1 MASKPPS
8 AKPITTRIGAGAFA
22 AGLSLFGPQAWGV
35 AVADSG
41 DADPGSV
48 AQAQTASEA
57 GARSTSEAAVRAA
70 KRPAAAASSRPVPAV
85 RARAAAPV
93 RTPSRA
99 SAAATVT
106 SSGVAAETVP
116 AAIVPS
122 LRAGTSTRTVPR
134 RVPGAMS
141 VADSRAAEVPAG
153 PQAGAAPTVSSTS
166 TRDDQVVA
174 AVTAPAAV
182 AAGAPDL
189 NTAATQFFD
198 NAAEWFSG
206 LPGGP
211 VVDFLEGALLL
222 VRRSLFNQIPTA
234 APFSYLT
241 TSNGQIVGN
250 LGADDLEGDV
260 LSYSLTRT
268 PDYGTV
274 QVGPDGTYTYTPGPD
289 YAGGDLFTVEVR
301 DGGFNVLD
309 PSGSRTKVV
318 TVMVPAAG
326 PVQGYTNGWDVRNST
341 GNTVVLSS
349 MFTEQGYEDAIDGA
363 PPIGTVL
370 QPGDSAH
377 FELTWYAFY
386 SYGAGPVFTGPTGN
400 QWKVVLYTTSGGNQL
415 WSSTGCE
422 VGDCRVYRNTVLTD
436 FNGVQLLDPPGTV
449 DVYADSPNAAERLSE
464 LLSLVSADPSCS
476 WAGCQNQNWT
486 DQYLNVSYN
495 AVQADDPGWTRVLNL
510 DNPSDNSK
518 SSGSQSITASFSA
531 TKATSQ
537 KCAVPNCDY
546 GLNFATAKML
556 ITKLITKT
564 VSNNYG
570 VSESQTETKTF
581 MTTINQGLLPW
592 SANEVLTAPPTVNVD
607 GDVAISYEDWCA
619 DDSCGGNQG
628 TGGKRTYVFHN
639 VAFEYPSQLDDKPL
653 YVIRTEP
660 LQPKVNGQP
669 VANVGFTVKDKTS
682 EFLDPTYTVGKQ
694 VQLTTTAFGGYGGDT
709 ADYTRRATYTSSDPS
724 VAEVSASGVLTAK
737 GPGTT
742 TITARYDWTIPLGNG
757 ATRSDYVL
765 ATMAVTVKKGWF

>member
-1 MASKPPS
+1 MKPKKG
-8 AKPITTRIGAGAFA
+8 ATIRIGAAGVA
-22 AGLSLFGPQAWGV
+22 AGILLLGAQSLGLA
-35 AVADSG
+35 AADSG
-41 DADPGSV
+41 DVDTGRTASSV
-48 AQAQTASEA
+48 AAGSAGSDAPQGAAQQLGSPAAGNGRAIVRSVSRNPAPAAATARGDRQAVAWASAAVEADQGEGQKVGPQSSPSRQRATASIRSSVAVQAPRVGTVAAAVSSMEA
-57 GARSTSEAAVRAA
+57 GAEAARVLG
-70 KRPAAAASSRPVPAV
+70 AAAETVVTSGASP
-85 RARAAAPV
+85 
-93 RTPSRA
+93 
-99 SAAATVT
+99 SAAATFD
-106 SSGVAAETVP
+106 VA
-116 AAIVPS
+116 S
-122 LRAGTSTRTVPR
+122 LDV
-134 RVPGAMS
+134 
-141 VADSRAAEVPAG
+141 
-153 PQAGAAPTVSSTS
+153 
-166 TRDDQVVA
+166 
-174 AVTAPAAV
+174 AV
-182 AAGAPDL
+182 AA
-189 NTAATQFFD
+189 FFD
-198 NAAEWFSG
+198 NADEWLSG

-211 VVDFLEGALLL
+211 VTDFLEGALLL
-222 VRRSLFNQIPTA
+222 VRRSLFNRTPTA
-234 APFSYLT
+234 APYSYLT
-241 TSNGQIVGN
+241 TGSGQIVGT
-250 LGADDLEGDV
+250 LGGADAEGDA
-260 LSYSLTRT
+260 LSYSLART

-274 QVGPDGTYTYTPGPD
+274 QIGPDGTYTYTPGPN
-289 YAGGDLFTVEVR
+289 YAGGDVFTVEVR
-301 DGGFNVLD
+301 DGGFNILD
-309 PSGSRTKVV
+309 PFGSRTTQV
-318 TVMVPAAG
+318 TVAVPYAG
-326 PVQGYTNGWDVRNST
+326 PVRGYTNGWDVRNST
-341 GNTVVLSS
+341 GDAVTLTSL
-349 MFTEQGYEDAIDGA
+349 FTEPGYEDAIDGA

-386 SYGAGPVFTGPTGN
+386 SYGAGPVFAGPAGN
-400 QWKVVLYTTSGGNQL
+400 QWKVVLYTATSNPL
-415 WSSTGCE
+415 WDSTRCD
-422 VGDCRVYRNTVLTD
+422 VGDCRVYRNSYLTD
-436 FNGVQLLDPPGTV
+436 YHGVQLLDPPGSVEITAETP
-449 DVYADSPNAAERLSE
+449 DAAARLGK
-464 LLSLVSADPSCS
+464 LLSLVSADPSCT

-495 AVQADDPGWTRVLNL
+495 SVQADDPGWTRVLNL

-607 GDVAISYEDWCA
+607 GDVAITYEDWCA

-660 LQPKVNGQP
+660 LQPKVNGRP
-669 VANVGFTVKDKTS
+669 LANVGFTVKDKAS

-709 ADYTRRATYTSSDPS
+709 ADYTRRATYTSSDAS

-737 GPGTT
+737 APGTT

-765 ATMAVTVKKGWF
+765 ATMEVTVKKGWF